1 MEPLLVP
8 VTEPALDE
16 NAPAPVEPVEP
27 PARLLFLVASQLGTV
42 LTFIILVT
50 VRDLI
55 WEEGLNR
62 TWLDHVLA
70 SRCSLSA
77 PRATKTGGL

>member
-1 MEPLLVP
+1 VEPLLVP

-16 NAPAPVEPVEP
+16 NAPAPAEPVEP

-50 VRDLI
+50 
-55 WEEGLNR
+55 
-62 TWLDHVLA
+62 A
-70 SRCSLSA
+70 
-77 PRATKTGGL
+77 